1 MVHRIS
7 FLGLQAV
14 LREQHFENGCLPMLN
29 VNSDMLN
36 MFYICSKTYLI
47 DEILL
52 NIKHVFTVTV
62 VHDSLNSK
70 LKILNGANRVRQNF
84 QSSHPCM
91 VKSEKSLVEKL

>member
-62 VHDSLNSK
+62 VHNCLITSSK
-70 LKILNGANRVRQNF
+70 LKFLHGANSSIEF
-84 QSSHPCM
+84 QDFFEFLN
-91 VKSEKSLVEKL
+91 SEKET